1 MAKFELNIYGENDE
15 ILKTF
20 STDHIRWGFLT
31 AAIEIQEEIEGS
43 DPKDQFDKIG
53 GFIKELFVG
62 MTDADLSNADYGDV
76 INVFNQITR
85 QAGKI
90 KSSKNA

>member
-43 DPKDQFDKIG
+43 DPKEQFDKIG
-53 GFIKELFVG
+53 GFIKKLFVG
-62 MTDADLSNADYGDV
+62 MTDADLGNADYGDV